1 MVLVCAVEWVC
12 VCASCWFHE
21 GVEFVVL
28 VVEEGWFV
36 VSVFEYGD
44 ALGVNFVWY
53 VVTPCG
59 PKCADSFGLCYVSS
73 VNGGIGNWY
82 EVV

>member
-1 MVLVCAVEWVC
+1 MELVRAIEWVC

-36 VSVFEYGD
+36 VSVFESGD
-44 ALGVNFVWY
+44 ALNVNFVWY
-53 VVTPCG
+53 VVPPCG
-59 PKCADSFGLCYVSS
+59 SKCADPFGLCYVSC
-73 VNGGIGNWY
+73 VYGGVGNGY
-82 EVV
+82 EVM